1 MERHYFVLGFY
12 KSVRKAQISY
22 DRKKLKHT
30 ILLSEGYMGKFVKSN
45 RNHEDNH
52 ISICLI
58 RAFDAELVPA
68 SFVLQAFR

>member
-22 DRKKLKHT
+22 HRKKLKHT

-45 RNHEDNH
+45 RNHADDNI
-52 ISICLI
+52 ISYFIKV
-58 RAFDAELVPA
+58 FDAELVSANLLP
-68 SFVLQAFR
+68 QAFR